1 MGTFMNI
8 SIGIN
13 LILIVEICKN
23 INTISAQD
31 RCNLTIYILGMR
43 FIGNDFK
50 CRPLIKNT
58 QRNILLQQVVP
69 LLHKPINAGSIVTF
83 NIIKNL
89 GNKTS

>member
-1 MGTFMNI
+1 MQEYKYNFSTRSLQLDYLHTRN
-8 SIGIN
+8 
-13 LILIVEICKN
+13 E
-23 INTISAQD
+23 T
-31 RCNLTIYILGMR
+31 

-83 NIIKNL
+83 DIIKNL